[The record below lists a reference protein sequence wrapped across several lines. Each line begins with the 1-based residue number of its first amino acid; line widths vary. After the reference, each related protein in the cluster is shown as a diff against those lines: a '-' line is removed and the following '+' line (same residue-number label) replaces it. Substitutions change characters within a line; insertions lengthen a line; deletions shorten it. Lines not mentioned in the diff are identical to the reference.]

1 MGGYVCHVLPPAP
14 HHPFGDRRRGLQP
27 GWVPVPEVRR
37 CFGGK
42 TLRFGYR
49 KRWGRGS
56 VTAAPAVSP
65 PGVGVTLPE
74 LGATAEDL
82 VGGIVPA
89 TAGDAG
95 GGGVHLEP
103 GGGHGVTPTPP
114 RVTQT
119 TPCVTSTPSPP
130 PCHPDPPC
138 VTLPDWP
145 KIQGEG
151 GEGGDGGAGNG
162 WNGEGENTQK
172 RVKPP

>member
-130 PCHPDPPC
+130 R
-138 VTLPDWP
+138 VTLTPP
-145 KIQGEG
+145 VSPSLTGQRYREREG
-151 GEGGDGGAGNG
+151 REVIGGRGMAGMG
-162 WNGEGENTQK
+162 RGKTPRKG
-172 RVKPP
+172 